1 MTASRRTLARL
12 ALVPAVLLSTL
23 ACGAAT
29 VGPAARVD
37 AGGSEGPSSTDAG
50 PEGDTRVGCFG
61 QSPGWAVS
69 AMDGGIEPV
78 DRDALAAVLEEVA
91 ADAGIDAPAALR
103 NGDLADADWFVLDQ
117 SDTQATV
124 ATGAWDAN
132 GPAPDGQTV
141 TLRKEGG
148 QWRVSG
154 WGDCR
159 MLARVLEPG
168 QQRVEVRAARD
179 LDPTSTTLS
188 LRLHEASCTGGRD
201 PRPHLGTPEVVETDE
216 SVTITWTS
224 AAIDGAATCQGNPW
238 VPGTVELA
246 APLGDRVLL
255 DGSRWPAQ
263 PIGNPA

>member
-1 MTASRRTLARL
+1 MTVSRRTLARL

-23 ACGAAT
+23 ACGTAT

-37 AGGSEGPSSTDAG
+37 AGGSEGPSSTDAD
-50 PEGDTRVGCFG
+50 PEGDTWVGCFG

-78 DRDALAAVLEEVA
+78 DRDALAGALEELA

-103 NGDLADADWFVLDQ
+103 SGDLADADWFVLDQ
-117 SDTQATV
+117 SPTDATV

-132 GPAPDGQTV
+132 GPAPDGQVV
-141 TLRKEGG
+141 TLRREGE
-148 QWRVSG
+148 QWRASG

-159 MLARVLEPG
+159 IVAPVPEPG
-168 QQRVEVRAARD
+168 RQRVEVRAARE

-188 LRLHEASCTGGRD
+188 LRLREGGCTGARD

-224 AAIDGAATCQGNPW
+224 AAIDGAATCQANPW

-255 DGSRWPAQ
+255 DASRWPAH
-263 PIGNPA
+263 PIANAG